1 MATLKVMTGH
11 SSLMLRM
18 WNPSM
23 GKGRTDVV
31 GCSFRGLGLHPWT
44 FVGNWVTSTSLIMV
58 MNTVFM
64 TSMQD
69 SDDVGENGASP
80 SHEASAGSC
89 VGSNISC

>member
-1 MATLKVMTGH
+1 M
-11 SSLMLRM
+11 
-18 WNPSM
+18 
-23 GKGRTDVV
+23 
-31 GCSFRGLGLHPWT
+31 
-44 FVGNWVTSTSLIMV
+44 GNWVTSTSLIMV

-69 SDDVGENGASP
+69 SDGVGENGASP

>member
-1 MATLKVMTGH
+1 M
-11 SSLMLRM
+11 
-18 WNPSM
+18 
-23 GKGRTDVV
+23 
-31 GCSFRGLGLHPWT
+31 
-44 FVGNWVTSTSLIMV
+44 GNWVTSTSLIMV

-80 SHEASAGSC
+80 SHAASAGSC